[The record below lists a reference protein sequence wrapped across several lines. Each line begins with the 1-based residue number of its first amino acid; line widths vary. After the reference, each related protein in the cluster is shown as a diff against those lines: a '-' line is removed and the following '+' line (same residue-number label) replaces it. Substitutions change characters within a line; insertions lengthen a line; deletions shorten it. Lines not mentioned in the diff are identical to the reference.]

1 MSRSGTPSRAL
12 EEKRAGSAA
21 RGHDVQR
28 PLRQLCKKA
37 AQPERSPLASNHTRG
52 VEFWLVA
59 VKTENLHI
67 ALTASAGHRKTPPA
81 VSNQKNLHH
90 DVSENIAHIKHYLII
105 YAKEKNITDFC
116 MEKEQLQL
124 RVTFSSK
131 G

>member
-12 EEKRAGSAA
+12 EEKRAGTAA

-59 VKTENLHI
+59 VKTENLWTPE
-67 ALTASAGHRKTPPA
+67 ADGTLDSARAEILLVVEFFDEPRPLPP
-81 VSNQKNLHH
+81 
-90 DVSENIAHIKHYLII
+90 
-105 YAKEKNITDFC
+105 
-116 MEKEQLQL
+116 
-124 RVTFSSK
+124 
-131 G
+131 